1 MQRRKSTLHASGNPV
16 VRQSAFAWAGRYWP
30 ALVGLALVSFP
41 TWRFIDTQSWSTEQ
55 GSHGPLVLAS
65 GIWLFV
71 RMLPETRPVQHRP
84 AAWKAFGA
92 IFVTAL
98 ALVLFR
104 IAAVIE
110 LEVYALYALVVALLY
125 AFIGAA
131 ALQRLWFP
139 LLYLLFA
146 VPLPDSLV
154 AALTNPLKIWISQSA
169 VSLLYFLGYPIA
181 SAGVTIQIGQY
192 QLLVAAACASDRP
205 ARVSLP
211 EPWTP
216 LGGGRDSRSSVVALH
231 LARLGRAR
239 AHGIALV
246 REAPDGAAGVHRGYG
261 RFGGRCELRDG
272 VRRRRVRTAL
282 AAALR
287 FGA

>member
-1 MQRRKSTLHASGNPV
+1 MNY
-16 VRQSAFAWAGRYWP
+16 AGVKTD
-30 ALVGLALVSFP
+30 LIDFVSDAAPSKQNKFLP
-41 TWRFIDTQSWSTEQ
+41 
-55 GSHGPLVLAS
+55 GSHIPVLPPSA
-65 GIWLFV
+65 IDV
-71 RMLPETRPVQHRP
+71 ERPDIIVIFPWNIAEEVKKQL
-84 AAWKAFGA
+84 AYAKTWGA

-125 AFIGAA
+125 GFIGAA

-192 QLLVAAACASDRP
+192 QLLVAAACAGLN
-205 ARVSLP
+205 SLI
-211 EPWTP
+211 T
-216 LGGGRDSRSSVVALH
+216 LSALTLFYVYMSH
-231 LARLGRAR
+231 RANWR
-239 AHGIALV
+239 YMAVLV
-246 REAPDGAAGVHRGYG
+246 
-261 RFGGRCELRDG
+261 
-272 VRRRRVRTAL
+272 
-282 AAALR
+282 AAAIPVAVFSNLMRVLLLILITYYGGEAAAQGFLHNFAGLTTFAISLVTIYVLDKLLQRVWR
-287 FGA
+287 FAAAKSAAN